1 MGSPKMATTI
11 YDYLLRR
18 KADLEARMLEAQ
30 RRAQAP
36 FEDELRALSLALSA
50 IERGGL
56 AAGAPAGA
64 HGALESEPASFAS
77 GASKRGRK
85 PRSAREMI
93 LLVLGSGDAAIAA
106 SEISRKLTRRWGR
119 AIPLAAVML
128 ELQGLEQ
135 EGMVRRSDT
144 GWVRVDE
151 PAETEAEA
159 ETPPMAI
166 SA

>member
-1 MGSPKMATTI
+1 MATTI

-18 KADLEARMLEAQ
+18 KADLETRMLEAQ

-56 AAGAPAGA
+56 AAGG
-64 HGALESEPASFAS
+64 HGGLEGEPASFAHAATS
-77 GASKRGRK
+77 RRGRK
-85 PRSAREMI
+85 PRSARDMI
-93 LLVLGSGDAAIAA
+93 LMVLGKDDAAIAA

-135 EGMVRRSDT
+135 EGQVRRSDE
-144 GWVRVDE
+144 GWVRIEE
-151 PAETEAEA
+151 PPEVGGDLAPA
-159 ETPPMAI
+159 PLAI

>member
-1 MGSPKMATTI
+1 MATTI

-36 FEDELRALSLALSA
+36 FEDELRALSLALGA

-56 AAGAPAGA
+56 AAGGN
-64 HGALESEPASFAS
+64 GGGLEGEPASFAH
-77 GASKRGRK
+77 GATSRRGRK

-93 LLVLGSGDAAIAA
+93 LMVLGKDDAAIAA

-135 EGMVRRSDT
+135 EGLVGRSDT
-144 GWVRVDE
+144 GWVRIDE
-151 PAETEAEA
+151 PADVAGDAAAE
-159 ETPPMAI
+159 PPMAI

>member
-50 IERGGL
+50 NERGGL
-56 AAGAPAGA
+56 AEHVDG
-64 HGALESEPASFAS
+64 EPASFTQ
-77 GASKRGRK
+77 GATPRRGRK

-93 LLVLGSGDAAIAA
+93 LMVLGNGDAAIAA

-119 AIPLAAVML
+119 AIPQAAVML

-135 EGMVRRSDT
+135 AGLVRRSDA
-144 GWVRVDE
+144 GWVRAEE
-151 PAETEAEA
+151 PAEAEVS
-159 ETPPMAI
+159 PPLAI

>member
-1 MGSPKMATTI
+1 MATTI

-36 FEDELRALSLALSA
+36 FEDELRALSLALGA

-56 AAGAPAGA
+56 AAAAQGGVDA
-64 HGALESEPASFAS
+64 EPASFTQ
-77 GASKRGRK
+77 GATSKRGRK

-93 LLVLGSGDAAIAA
+93 LMVLGSGDAAVAA

-135 EGMVRRSDT
+135 EGQVRRSDA
-144 GWVRVDE
+144 GWVRADE
-151 PAETEAEA
+151 PAEAEAEA
-159 ETPPMAI
+159 ETSPPMAI

>member
-1 MGSPKMATTI
+1 MATTI

-36 FEDELRALSLALSA
+36 FEDELRALTLALGA

-56 AAGAPAGA
+56 ADGA
-64 HGALESEPASFAS
+64 HGHAGLEGEPASFAT
-77 GASKRGRK
+77 GASRRGRK

-128 ELQGLEQ
+128 ELEGLEQ
-135 EGMVRRSDT
+135 AGLARRT
-144 GWVRVDE
+144 EAGWVRADQPEV
-151 PAETEAEA
+151 EAEA
-159 ETPPMAI
+159 EAEASPPLAI

>member
-36 FEDELRALSLALSA
+36 FEDELRALSLALGA

-56 AAGAPAGA
+56 ADGVHG
-64 HGALESEPASFAS
+64 HGAVEGETASFAT
-77 GASKRGRK
+77 GASRRGRK

-93 LLVLGSGDAAIAA
+93 LLVLGNGDAAIAA

-135 EGMVRRSDT
+135 AGLVRRADT
-144 GWVRVDE
+144 GWVRADV
-151 PAETEAEA
+151 AEAEAEAEA
-159 ETPPMAI
+159 ETSSPLAI

>member
-56 AAGAPAGA
+56 AAGAHAA
-64 HGALESEPASFAS
+64 ALESEPASFAS

-135 EGMVRRSDT
+135 EGMVRRYDN